1 MEQPANIILK
11 AWSGIV
17 LDKPM
22 FWSDMVG
29 HLIILKRDVA
39 MQLVVPVLETK
50 TVTTT
55 KSPKPY
61 AYA

>member
-11 AWSGIV
+11 TWSGIV